1 MFCEAW
7 ESQLCDMAL
16 LLREIND
23 VFEGR
28 RGTSL
33 PSQRTLWSYSAMLL
47 WGTTIPFA
55 EGEVK
60 ANTELSHLI
69 RGGSV
74 LLHACPLELDVV
86 IIVPVNLNIFKDG
99 VA

>member
-33 PSQRTLWSYSAMLL
+33 SSQSEAIVLRYC
-47 WGTTIPFA
+47 
-55 EGEVK
+55 GEQQQLSQGETSK
-60 ANTELSHLI
+60 AANTELSHLI
-69 RGGSV
+69 WGLGAF
-74 LLHACPLELDVV
+74 ACCAHLSWPLS
-86 IIVPVNLNIFKDG
+86 
-99 VA
+99 